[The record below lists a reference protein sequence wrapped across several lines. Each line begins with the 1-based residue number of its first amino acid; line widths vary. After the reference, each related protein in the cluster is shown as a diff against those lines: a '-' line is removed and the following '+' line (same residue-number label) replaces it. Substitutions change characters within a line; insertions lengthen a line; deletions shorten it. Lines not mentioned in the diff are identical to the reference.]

1 MQKKFTSQSAP
12 ARRGPWLAVVF
23 TLRRLGDCG
32 FVSLRVLIASAFCLA
47 GVLIAFGGGGFSL
60 GLSKAQAQ
68 PGAGSAAATANS
80 RNGPDIVPLVGPVCV
95 NTDLRDLPYIPPS
108 PQIPRDSMTRFT
120 QATTEAPVTET
131 SRFPQFPA
139 LLTEILT
146 GPFDAAAAV
155 HIRRYQPR

>member
-108 PQIPRDSMTRFT
+108 PQILKQRLIPYPTVKT
-120 QATTEAPVTET
+120 GAPSIDT
-131 SRFPQFPA
+131 S
-139 LLTEILT
+139 
-146 GPFDAAAAV
+146 
-155 HIRRYQPR
+155 